1 MVDLWLRWEPC
12 ARNTCAEHDL
22 STKITTTADASDR
35 KEVRNGKVKGEFSWY
50 KSVFFEAIRL
60 WEQQDRLLRK
70 SSQSKLL
77 KMVLESK
84 EINKQLV
91 IVQCQSLIGACF
103 FFLRYD

>member
-1 MVDLWLRWEPC
+1 MRWEPC

-22 STKITTTADASDR
+22 CTKITTTADASDL
-35 KEVRNGKVKGEFSWY
+35 KEVRNGKVRGEFSWF

-77 KMVLESK
+77 KW
-84 EINKQLV
+84 
-91 IVQCQSLIGACF
+91 
-103 FFLRYD
+103 FLRVKKSTNNS